1 MRWSLGTVRAGGGV
15 LLALA
20 AGGCAINVM
29 QTAPPPVRDITD
41 IAREEPGKIVTV
53 RDTRIDLASGRVAP
67 LRTQTPRIGVGPLAV
82 SVPVTIGGE
91 RKGQV
96 PAEEMTIELAG
107 GKLISVVQPLGS
119 PPFAPGERVRVQYE
133 RVDDPRMAARV
144 QVVRD

>member
-1 MRWSLGTVRAGGGV
+1 MRWRPGTAGVGV
-15 LLALA
+15 LLALG
-20 AGGCAINVM
+20 AGGCSVNVL
-29 QTAPPPVRDITD
+29 QTAPPPMRAITE

-53 RDTRIDLASGRVAP
+53 RDTKIDLASGRVAP
-67 LRTQTPRIGVGPLAV
+67 LRTQTPRIGVGPIGV

-107 GKLISVVQPLGS
+107 GKLISVVQPLSS

-133 RVDDPRMAARV
+133 KVDDPRTGGRV